1 MMRQELSA
9 LFCEDHIRSFHVE
22 QVDSTND
29 LAYSLISQDQREG
42 EEGNDLLEFLE
53 DSPKN
58 TIMILA
64 DRQSRGKGR
73 NGHTWLSD
81 EDGSLT
87 VSYIVSVPSSLLQD
101 QAMNWLTP
109 LAGVATVQ
117 VLEEFVADK
126 QENQKDCK
134 GEAFD
139 RLQLKWPNDIML
151 RGGKLGGILS
161 QLVPARGGRGP
172 LIIGIGLNLSM
183 PDKLLEDLF
192 ELGALATRPACL
204 DWLMEIPQGSDL
216 PAFRQTL
223 ALAIGR
229 SLSAWMGVFNAH
241 PHGTSRSL
249 HAHLERMN
257 FLADR
262 YVTVTFPTGISL
274 AGKVKGIEP
283 DACLTVEFS
292 DGRTRRI
299 SVGDVTAIRT
309 GWSALP
315 GTSSAPGPDGGLTAS
330 AAGNNLF
337 NHSTKSDSDPGR
349 TGEQGKESR

>member
-1 MMRQELSA
+1 MMHQELSA
-9 LFCEDHIRSFHVE
+9 LFCEDHIRSFHIE

-29 LAYSLISQDQREG
+29 LAYSLISQDQQEG
-42 EEGNDLLEFLE
+42 KEGNDIWGFLE

-58 TIMILA
+58 TVMILA
-64 DRQSRGKGR
+64 DRQTRGKGR
-73 NGHTWLSD
+73 NGHIWLSD

-117 VLEEFVADK
+117 ALEGFVA
-126 QENQKDCK
+126 ENQKDRE
-134 GEAFD
+134 GESFD
-139 RLQLKWPNDIML
+139 RFQLKWPNDIML
-151 RGGKLGGILS
+151 REGKLGGILS
-161 QLVPARGGRGP
+161 QLAPARGGRRP
-172 LIIGIGLNLSM
+172 LIIGVGLNLSM
-183 PDKLLEDLF
+183 PDRLWEDLF

-204 DWLMEIPQGSDL
+204 DWLMRIPRGKDL
-216 PAFRQTL
+216 PVFRQTL
-223 ALAIGR
+223 ALEIGR

-257 FLADR
+257 FLAGR
-262 YVTVTFPTGISL
+262 YVTVTFPTGVSL

-292 DGRTRRI
+292 DGRTRHI

-309 GWSALP
+309 GWPA
-315 GTSSAPGPDGGLTAS
+315 APDAP
-330 AAGNNLF
+330 AAGGNLF
-337 NHSTKSDSDPGR
+337 NHSTKSDSDPGQ
-349 TGEQGKESR
+349 TGERGKESR